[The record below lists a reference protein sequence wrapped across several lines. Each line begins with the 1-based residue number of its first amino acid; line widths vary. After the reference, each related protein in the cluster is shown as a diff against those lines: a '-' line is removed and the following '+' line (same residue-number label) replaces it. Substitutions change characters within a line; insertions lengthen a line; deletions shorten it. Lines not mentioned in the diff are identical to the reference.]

1 LGQGDGTFQNAVT
14 YNVGQSPT
22 SVMVADFNGDGK
34 ADLAVGT
41 QPVGNL
47 LVFLGQGD
55 GTFQAAV
62 NFATGAG
69 AGSASVGDF
78 NNDGKPDI
86 AVANSVMPLGT
97 VSVLLNTCGSSKA
110 ELSIARSNATVT
122 VFWPFPSTGFV
133 LESALGLRST
143 NWHATLELPIATNG
157 NWQVT
162 APFSRGERYFRL
174 HKP

>member
-1 LGQGDGTFQNAVT
+1 MVT
-14 YNVGQSPT
+14 
-22 SVMVADFNGDGK
+22 DFNGDGK

-41 QPVGNL
+41 QLVGSL

-69 AGSASVGDF
+69 AGSVSVGDF

-97 VSVLLNTCGSSKA
+97 VSVLLNTCGSSNA
-110 ELSIARSNATVT
+110 ELSIARHNATVT
-122 VFWPFPSTGFV
+122 LSWPFPSTGFA
-133 LESALGLRST
+133 LESSYRLRPT
-143 NWHATLELPIATNG
+143 NWQPAIELPIATNG
-157 NWQVT
+157 HWQVT
-162 APFSRGERYFRL
+162 VPFSPGERYFRL